1 MYRPRMAQDAA
12 SGETV
17 RNVAF
22 TALLGPAVALAG
34 VLAIELQTLFASD
47 QEAVSAPTPL
57 RIPSRPAV
65 AALGVRREA
74 LAAILAR
81 PLFSPGR
88 RPAAGPKAA
97 AAPSAALPR
106 LTGTIVQGSDRSV
119 IFVPAG
125 GGKPVV
131 AHEGTEVGGY
141 KVQAIQAGSVTISGP
156 DGVHVLRPAFAPQP
170 TAVGTPAL
178 PPGAAGP
185 GLPNLQG
192 LRGFAGLPTPPQA
205 ASAR

>member
-1 MYRPRMAQDAA
+1 M
-12 SGETV
+12 

-22 TALLGPAVALAG
+22 TALFAPAAALAG
-34 VLAIELQTLFASD
+34 VLAIELQTLFVSS

-57 RIPSRPAV
+57 RIPSRPV
-65 AALGVRREA
+65 AGAGVQREA

-88 RPAAGPKAA
+88 RPAAAATAA
-97 AAPSAALPR
+97 AAPTAALPR
-106 LTGTIVQGSDRSV
+106 LTGTIVHGSDRSV
-119 IFVPAG
+119 IFMPAG
-125 GGKPVV
+125 GGRAVV
-131 AHEGTEVGGY
+131 AHEGMKVGGY
-141 KVQAIQAGSVTISGP
+141 KVQAIQAGSVTMSGP
-156 DGVHVLRPAFAPQP
+156 DGVHVLRPAFGPQS
-170 TAVGTPAL
+170 TAIGTPAL

>member
-1 MYRPRMAQDAA
+1 
-12 SGETV
+12 V
-17 RNVAF
+17 RHVAF
-22 TALLGPAVALAG
+22 TAFLVPAAALAG
-34 VLAIELQTLFASD
+34 VLAIELQPLFVSG

-57 RIPSRPAV
+57 RIPSRPA
-65 AALGVRREA
+65 AAAPGVQREA

-88 RPAAGPKAA
+88 RPAAGPTAA
-97 AAPSAALPR
+97 AAPPAALPR
-106 LTGTIVQGSDRSV
+106 LTGTILHGSDRSV
-119 IFVPAG
+119 IFAPAG

-141 KVQAIQAGSVTISGP
+141 KVQAIQAGSVTVSGP
-156 DGVHVLRPAFAPQP
+156 DGVHVLRPAFDPQS

-178 PPGAAGP
+178 PPGATGP

>member
-1 MYRPRMAQDAA
+1 M
-12 SGETV
+12 

-22 TALLGPAVALAG
+22 TALLGPAAALAG
-34 VLAIELQTLFASD
+34 VLAIELQTLFVSD

-57 RIPSRPAV
+57 RIPSRPVAGAGVQTGGGGGDPGPPAV
-65 AALGVRREA
+65 QP
-74 LAAILAR
+74 R
-81 PLFSPGR
+81 PPPGCR
-88 RPAAGPKAA
+88 RPAA
-97 AAPSAALPR
+97 AAPTAALPR
-106 LTGTIVQGSDRSV
+106 LTGTILHGSDRSV
-119 IFVPAG
+119 IFAPIG

-141 KVQAIQAGSVTISGP
+141 KVQAIQAGSVTMSGP
-156 DGVHVLRPAFAPQP
+156 DGVHVLRPAFGPQS
-170 TAVGTPAL
+170 TAIGTPAL

>member
-1 MYRPRMAQDAA
+1 MSKR
-12 SGETV
+12 
-17 RNVAF
+17 
-22 TALLGPAVALAG
+22 
-34 VLAIELQTLFASD
+34 
-47 QEAVSAPTPL
+47 EAV
-57 RIPSRPAV
+57 
-65 AALGVRREA
+65 
-74 LAAILAR
+74 AAILAR

-88 RPAAGPKAA
+88 RPAA
-97 AAPSAALPR
+97 AAPTAALPR
-106 LTGTIVQGSDRSV
+106 LTGTILHGSDRSV
-119 IFVPAG
+119 IFAPIG

-141 KVQAIQAGSVTISGP
+141 KVQAIQAGSVTMSGP
-156 DGVHVLRPAFAPQP
+156 DGVHVLRPAFGPQS
-170 TAVGTPAL
+170 TAIGTPAL

>member
-1 MYRPRMAQDAA
+1 M
-12 SGETV
+12 
-17 RNVAF
+17 
-22 TALLGPAVALAG
+22 
-34 VLAIELQTLFASD
+34 LAIELQALFVSG

-57 RIPSRPAV
+57 RIPSRPATV
-65 AALGVRREA
+65 ATGVKREVM
-74 LAAILAR
+74 AAILAR

-88 RPAAGPKAA
+88 RPAAAPTAA
-97 AAPSAALPR
+97 SALPATLPR
-106 LTGTIVQGSDRSV
+106 LTGTIVHGSDRSV
-119 IFVPAG
+119 IFMPA

-141 KVQAIQAGSVTISGP
+141 KVQAIQAGSVTVSGP
-156 DGVHVLRPAFAPQP
+156 DGVHVLTPAFAPQS

-192 LRGFAGLPTPPQA
+192 LRGFAGLPAPPQA